1 MKTNNY
7 NLQILHHEAVFATR
21 ELALNYLM
29 DFYKPNSL
37 DAEPI
42 LVKYG
47 DTRNPDVILAFG
59 TSSEA
64 PGSFYAID
72 MTKANEEIE
81 TLIEQMSGNEEEIEN
96 LTARLT
102 EIINATGLDFD
113 DNKITDKITYKPDAN
128 DPVINTAT
136 TLAQAID
143 LLSKYA
149 QENFANNELSVEET
163 NSVNLSLTD
172 KPTGGKLLKADVNI
186 SEADSD
192 NVNFNNNIIG
202 IKSDGLYAASH
213 LAYDDVRHQLIFTTS
228 GVKNGRFQ
236 DDAIVEKID
245 LGEHTKLV
253 ADNDGKN
260 VKLTITED
268 SENYTATLSAEA
280 QISSN
285 EDNILENREGKLAVL
300 GRASNIKYSNITVDE
315 ELTSQREMLRELD
328 TEVQNAAKTAHI
340 EGGVTDTFE
349 TTVTTLSDGGSKI
362 TGAVRLGSNNSIM
375 ISNGG
380 LEANIS
386 VDVDNISNS
395 LIVRIGN
402 TTVTKPLPGVE
413 LFESAEYNDAN
424 EELIITFRTGKTLV
438 IPIHSLINTWD
449 TLNNTES
456 PIVLTKTVVSGG
468 SDTLS
473 GDIKLRSTDN
483 LIGKDNGQLFVS
495 ESNIDNKINA
505 ETTRATTAENALQ
518 TAINT
523 LSDSVDTR
531 FNTQS
536 ESITDIAESVANERE
551 RAMGVEATISG
562 VANHA
567 DEIAQEAKTLAE
579 DLQTNM
585 SELSRDFTSALTETT
600 TNLSNLS
607 QRVSDNLVY
616 TMDQFEQ
623 TNANVSANASDI
635 DSLESSLANEVTAR
649 TNKDTELDGKIT
661 NLTTSL
667 TAEVNRAGA
676 AETVLD
682 GKIAALEE
690 SMSGGAAET
699 LQAAKDYTDTK
710 VLAEKTAREAK
721 ETQIEGE
728 IADTLREAKAYTD
741 EKLAAKANA
750 EDVYTKTEIDNKG
763 FLTEHQDISGLAEKF
778 TLSETDTVRMTMTN
792 ANVLSSDVKIKTL
805 SGGETNIIKS
815 DGNGIFA
822 TVTLTYD
829 AATNTLTFNDG
840 NGSRQIQLTGA
851 TLLEGAE
858 YDATNKLIILHVKNG
873 SVTSDVTIPVSDLVD
888 TWIVDNT
895 GNSPVVLTKT
905 EGNDGDVLSA
915 TLSILNNED
924 NLLVDNNGSLFV
936 DGRAESH
943 SALFGGVQ
951 TTVQGAINMLKES
964 TDKISRIEEDI
975 DDLKDDVSNINTEVS
990 TLSASVS
997 GFDSRI
1003 ATLETT
1009 VGGFNSRITALETS
1023 VSSMSTAIQELQE
1036 EIGGGSGSIS
1046 DRISALED
1054 AIANLIDFG
1063 TYNG

>member
-21 ELALNYLM
+21 ELALTYLM

-81 TLIEQMSGNEEEIEN
+81 TLIEQMSGSEEEIEN

-113 DNKITDKITYKPDAN
+113 DNKIIDKITYKPDAN

-236 DDAIVEKID
+236 DDAIVERID
-245 LGEHTKLV
+245 LGEHTKLL

-260 VKLTITED
+260 VKLTITEN

-300 GRASNIKYSNITVDE
+300 GRASNIKYNNITVDE

-468 SDTLS
+468 SDTIS

-505 ETTRATTAENALQ
+505 EATRATTAENALQ

-567 DEIAQEAKTLAE
+567 DEIAQEAKGMAQ
-579 DLQTNM
+579 DLQT
-585 SELSRDFTSALTETT
+585 SVATLSNDLTAAETD
-600 TNLSNLS
+600 LSNLA
-607 QRVSDNLVY
+607 QTVADNK
-616 TMDQFEQ
+616 TE
-623 TNANVSANASDI
+623 TNAKFAETNTNVAANTSAISDLTS
-635 DSLESSLANEVTAR
+635 DLADEVAAR
-649 TNKDTELDGKIT
+649 TNADTVLDGKIT

-682 GKIAALEE
+682 GKITALEE

-741 EKLAAKANA
+741 EKVATKANA
-750 EDVYTKTEIDNKG
+750 ADVYTKTEIDNKG

-815 DGNGIFA
+815 DGNGVFA

-888 TWIVDNT
+888 TWTVDNT

-905 EGNDGDVLSA
+905 EGSDGDVLSA
-915 TLSILNNED
+915 TLSILNNEN

-951 TTVQGAINMLKES
+951 TSVQGAINMLKER
-964 TDKISRIEEDI
+964 TDEISRIEEDI
-975 DDLKDDVSNINTEVS
+975 DNLKDDVRDLNTEVS

-997 GFDSRI
+997 GFNSRI

-1009 VGGFNSRITALETS
+1009 VGGFNNRITTLESS

-1036 EIGGGSGSIS
+1036 EIGGGSGSGSIS

-1054 AIANLIDFG
+1054 AIADLIDFG
-1063 TYNG
+1063 HTTQG